1 MLAGVAVAAEAMR
14 NILRLWNKTTPN
26 ISQALPGWSL
36 DVEPCDPTQGW
47 GGVTCTAVSRNS
59 TNITSSAYTSSEFY
73 VVAMIWSDSITVI
86 LNSLY

>member
-36 DVEPCDPTQGW
+36 DVEPCDPAQGW
-47 GGVTCTAVSRNS
+47 GGVVCTALLANS
-59 TNITSSAYTSSEFY
+59 TNTTLSADTLSEFY
-73 VVAMIWSDSITVI
+73 FVTWIR
-86 LNSLY
+86 